1 MEEAKT
7 PNFGKLQKATPV
19 PGTALLKPARQ
30 RPHKIKGSDQTDI
43 ETVFHE
49 GSTISTAYIKYFYYN
64 VFNFKKIYHIEHS
77 AFFYFLKL
85 QTKTCILISSRVTQ
99 KLLAT
104 LFASQLQIF
113 P

>member
-64 VFNFKKIYHIEHS
+64 VFNF
-77 AFFYFLKL
+77 
-85 QTKTCILISSRVTQ
+85 
-99 KLLAT
+99 
-104 LFASQLQIF
+104 
-113 P
+113 